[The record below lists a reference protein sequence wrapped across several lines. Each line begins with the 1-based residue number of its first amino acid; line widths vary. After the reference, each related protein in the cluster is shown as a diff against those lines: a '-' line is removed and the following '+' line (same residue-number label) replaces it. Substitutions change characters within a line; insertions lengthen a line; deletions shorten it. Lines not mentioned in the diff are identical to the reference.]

1 MRTLPPGWS
10 VRPPTLDDVDAIL
23 AVVHASDI
31 AAVGEADFT
40 ADEVVELLTAPNHDP
55 ERDSWVA
62 VDEQGRIV
70 AWAYIH
76 NPSGG
81 LRENFDDYQHP
92 EHGKSAQPVLLD
104 LVLARIAERAR
115 ERGVPSLTA
124 RAGAIATEVDYIAL
138 LASAGFTFVKRYA
151 RMRRALTADEP
162 APAIPA
168 HVRIR
173 PLRSDD
179 EADLRAFHE
188 VLESAFGDSGDHN
201 ASTFDDYRAR
211 VYALP
216 RVEWDE
222 WLVAEVS
229 GRIAGILQSQ
239 SADAHGWV
247 RMLGVA
253 REFRGQGVGA
263 LLLRSAF
270 HVYAAK
276 GYQSAGLGVDTENPT
291 GAYRLYESV
300 GMRPVYEADMY
311 QREVLA
317 Q

>member
-1 MRTLPPGWS
+1 M
-10 VRPPTLDDVDAIL
+10 RPPTRADVDAIL

-31 AAVGEADFT
+31 AAVGEPDFT
-40 ADEVVELLTAPNHDP
+40 ADEVLELLSAPNHDP

-70 AWAYIH
+70 GWAYIH

-81 LRENFDDYQHP
+81 PRESFDDYVHP
-92 EHGKSAQPVLLD
+92 EHGKPAQPVLLD
-104 LVLARIAERAR
+104 LVLARIAQRAR
-115 ERGVPSLTA
+115 ERAVPSLTA
-124 RAGAIATEVDYIAL
+124 RAGAIATESDYIAL

-151 RMRRALTADEP
+151 RMRRMLAADEP

-168 HVRIR
+168 TVRIR
-173 PLRSDD
+173 SLRPDD

-188 VLESAFGDSGDHN
+188 VLESAFCDSGDHN
-201 ASTFDDYRAR
+201 ASTFDDFRTR
-211 VYALP
+211 VAAMP
-216 RVEWDE
+216 RVDWDE
-222 WLVAEVS
+222 WLVAEAS
-229 GRIAGILQSQ
+229 GRMAGILLSH
-239 SADAHGWV
+239 SADGNGWV
-247 RMLGVA
+247 GMLGVD

-270 HVYAAK
+270 HLYAAK
-276 GYQSAGLGVDTENPT
+276 GYRSAGLGVDTENPT

-300 GMRPVYEADMY
+300 GMHPVYEADMY
-311 QREVLA
+311 QRVVVA